1 MPAFFSLDCAN
12 STDSSAAASNTLL
25 DGQYTWLIGVGC
37 SVVGSV
43 ATAFGTIMQKKAHNL
58 QASASAEDKAPELY
72 GIVFNRYWLLAF
84 IVMVLV
90 PLPFDFASFAF
101 APQSVIAPMAGLTL
115 VFSQVFA
122 VKLLKEKV
130 TRVEVI
136 GTAVIISGVA
146 MTTVVGAASSPES
159 YDLCSLLGRYAEPD
173 VIALFS
179 TYVALALLCRALLMP
194 GWCPSSLERFK
205 PEFYAFI
212 AGAMGGLM
220 HVVFKG
226 TGELVKGS
234 VDGVSGNPWLTAL
247 PYTFILVI
255 IMLSLIMLSHLNL
268 LLSRVGKSLRLKRSG
283 AGTGRGRGDGRL
295 AAAVPPSGRA
305 KQTPH

>member
-1 MPAFFSLDCAN
+1 MAALFSLNCDN
-12 STDSSAAASNTLL
+12 STASESSATASGAAL

-58 QASASAEDKAPELY
+58 QASASAEDKAFELC

-101 APQSVIAPMAGLTL
+101 APQSVIAPMVGLTL

-122 VKLLKEKV
+122 VRVLKEKM

-136 GTAVIISGVA
+136 GTAVIITGVA
-146 MTTVVGAASSPES
+146 MTTAVGAFSTHET
-159 YDLCSLLGRYAEPD
+159 YDLCRLLGRYTDAD
-173 VIALFS
+173 VIALIS

-194 GWCPSSLERFK
+194 GWCPASLERLK

-212 AGAMGGLM
+212 AGFMGGLM

-226 TGELVKGS
+226 MGELAKGS
-234 VDGVSGNPWLTAL
+234 VDGVSGSPWRTAL
-247 PYTFILVI
+247 PYLLILVI

-268 LLSRVGKSLRLKRSG
+268 LLSRVGKSHLR
-283 AGTGRGRGDGRL
+283 GRGRW
-295 AAAVPPSGRA
+295 VSG
-305 KQTPH
+305 